1 MQEKKAIRKQIFAR
15 RKEASDAQL
24 AQWSQIIADK
34 VTALDEFKN
43 ASHIYAYIDYN
54 REVSTRPIIEAA
66 WKAGKKVA
74 VPKVDGKDMIFY
86 DLTSYDQLELG
97 YFDIPEPARGEIV
110 RWDDALMLMPGV
122 AFDKDRHRVGYGGG
136 FYDRFLEKYPEHPT
150 VAVAFEFQIVEA
162 APYEDID
169 ILPGK
174 VVTEKNIYR

>member
-1 MQEKKAIRKQIFAR
+1 MEEKKVIRKQIFAK
-15 RKEASDAQL
+15 RKEASDAQIGE
-24 AQWSQIIADK
+24 WSQIIADK

-43 ASHIYAYIDYN
+43 ASCIYAYIDYN
-54 REVSTRPIIEAA
+54 REVCTRPIIEAA

-74 VPKVDGKDMIFY
+74 VPKVD
-86 DLTSYDQLELG
+86 
-97 YFDIPEPARGEIV
+97 
-110 RWDDALMLMPGV
+110 
-122 AFDKDRHRVGYGGG
+122 GYGGG

-174 VVTEKNIYR
+174 VVTEKNIYE